1 MSIGFKQIVNDVL
14 IEGEGLEGFD
24 LPPRYPILK
33 GNIIKRILFPGSIHL
48 GTKNRYW
55 YIECTPSSTDSW
67 AVNRAAAA
75 QLKRNGVQQSD
86 ITRHLFKF
94 IRDNLPTVKTVSSD
108 TIPDNESNVVLLKG
122 R

>member
-1 MSIGFKQIVNDVL
+1 MRINFKQIVLNAL
-14 IEGEGLEGFD
+14 TEGEGLEGFD
-24 LPPRYPILK
+24 LPPRYPVLK
-33 GNIIKRILFPGSIHL
+33 GNIIKRILFPGSMRL

-55 YIECTPSSTDSW
+55 YIECTPSSSNSW

-75 QLKRNGVQQSD
+75 QLKRNGVQQSE

-94 IRDNLPTVKTVSSD
+94 IRDNPPIVKTVSSD
-108 TIPDNESNVVLLKG
+108 VIPDNESNVIMLKG